1 MEHPTHTTDPS
12 QPGLGFVTITHP
24 HHPLYQRRVEVLRIR
39 RGADPDLIV
48 RFPDGVHAAV
58 AMSLTD
64 YAGVGDPPGDDTT
77 PLLAL
82 AGLRDLVKLVAQ
94 RKK

>member
-1 MEHPTHTTDPS
+1 M
-12 QPGLGFVTITHP
+12 
-24 HHPLYQRRVEVLRIR
+24 R

-48 RFPDGVHAAV
+48 RLPDGTHAAV

-64 YAGVGDPPGDDTT
+64 YTGFTDPSAIDPP

-82 AGLRDLVKLVAQ
+82 AGLRQLVQLIDQWDQKP
-94 RKK
+94 R